1 MLKNEIKIDCSVNE
15 KNGYKSVVLRVN
27 GLSIFLRELTKFE
40 IEYIHNR
47 SNRVELVVLP
57 RSYQGQNYDVVAI
70 REKNG
75 YDDEVIVLK
84 LPYETKQLIV
94 ALLLSEVVG

>member
-1 MLKNEIKIDCSVNE
+1 MLKNEIKIECSTNE
-15 KNGYKSVVLRVN
+15 KTGYKLVLIRVN
-27 GLSIFLRELTKFE
+27 GSSIILKDLSRFE

-47 SNRVELVVLP
+47 SNRVELVVLN